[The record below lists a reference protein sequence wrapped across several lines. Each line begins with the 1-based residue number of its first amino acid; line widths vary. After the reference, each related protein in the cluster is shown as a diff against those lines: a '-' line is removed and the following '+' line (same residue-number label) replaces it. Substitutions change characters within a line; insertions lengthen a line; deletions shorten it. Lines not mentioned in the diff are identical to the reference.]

1 MQKSQ
6 LVIKIFAATV
16 ILFSTASACGSPAS
30 LAVPAT
36 STQAGSQVPTR
47 PAASTPT
54 ASLTATPIPGILL
67 PTRGVVGPFEA
78 RGSRTGYFEGQILR
92 EFHNQDPVV
101 GTTVAQEIALQL
113 DAMRSMGI
121 NTIQISLSAADAQPG
136 PFVPPA
142 CTINPDLGP
151 LWPQPSELELA
162 NLKDLFDLI
171 YSKGLH
177 VTLNLSNT
185 HMEDQPN
192 SKIWLD
198 SILEVVKDHPA
209 LELVLFGGDIHT
221 RDNNLD
227 GVADECGGRAEAT
240 LWEGPDSPVVAYL
253 KWAFIYAH
261 SIGIPY
267 RKLSA
272 EAILGSYISVA
283 EAENFHMTDGH
294 FWNPEEV
301 LKGIFDDLSIPDDQ
315 RTYAISFYE
324 QHKCA
329 VAHGIPCEDENP
341 QQWALETIT
350 RLFDVIGRNN
360 GARVMAVETGYLTPE
375 VTDWNTELALES
387 LVWIYQN
394 YGIEGCNFWLWTN
407 SDNGGDLDPAR
418 TPPVK
423 QRGLAFN
430 YNPVKD
436 VLQQLYTRGESEA
449 LDLTPDAIP
458 PVFASVNITPT
469 VVKNGDTVEI
479 SARLGETHLF
489 VWVEMHALDS
499 DKTSQVV
506 LLDQG
511 DGTYT
516 RQVPL
521 SLWNIQ
527 KNGVKNL
534 KVTAMDFWS
543 NTTTTSLEVELNNP
557 DVVLD
562 AAPPNDNFS
571 GSVLDPAKWRSDLAG
586 NATIR
591 QDGRVIIS
599 TDSREPFS
607 AGNVLPAWEFP
618 GDFDVQVDF
627 QIGEGWANPVE
638 GHLDGAVFGVSIDG
652 QRYWITRLMS
662 GGGETLFSM
671 NSIDNNSGEMVSPA
685 LAGKYRLIRQGPR
698 LYILFD
704 VGAGW
709 QRITSSTVPAGP
721 AQVYFGNGSIDAS
734 QAFTTYFDNFQ
745 INAGLTTYKP

>member
-1 MQKSQ
+1 MKRPS
-6 LVIKIFAATV
+6 LFFLLTLLLLSITYGCASPTLPPTATV
-16 ILFSTASACGSPAS
+16 SPIST
-30 LAVPAT
+30 LL
-36 STQAGSQVPTR
+36 
-47 PAASTPT
+47 TPT
-54 ASLTATPIPGILL
+54 ATILPPTATPIPGVLL
-67 PTRGVVGPFEA
+67 PIRGVIGPFEA
-78 RGSRTGYFEGQILR
+78 RGSPAGYFEGQILH
-92 EFHNQDPVV
+92 EFHDQDPVV
-101 GTTVAQEIALQL
+101 GTTVAQEISLQL

-121 NTIQISLSAADAQPG
+121 NSLQITLSAANAEPG
-136 PFVPPA
+136 AFVPPD

-151 LWPQPSELELA
+151 LWPQPTELELA

-171 YSKGLH
+171 YSKGIQ

-185 HMEDQPN
+185 HMEDQPD
-192 SKIWLD
+192 SQIWLN

-221 RDNNLD
+221 RDNNSD
-227 GVADECGGRAEAT
+227 GIADECGGRAEAT
-240 LWEGPDSPVVAYL
+240 LWEGPDSPVVSYL
-253 KWAFIYAH
+253 KWAIDYAH
-261 SIGIPY
+261 SLGIPY

-283 EAENFHMTDGH
+283 EAENYHMTDGH
-294 FWNPEEV
+294 FWNPEAV
-301 LKGIFDDLSIPDDQ
+301 LKGIFDDLGIPDDQ

-329 VAHGIPCEDENP
+329 VAHGIPCEDESP
-341 QQWALETIT
+341 QQWAIETIT

-360 GARVMAVETGYLTPE
+360 GARVIAVETGYLTPQ

-423 QRGLAFN
+423 QRGLEFT

-436 VLQQLYTRGESEA
+436 ILQALYTRGQTDD
-449 LDLTPDAIP
+449 LNLTPDTIP
-458 PVFASVNITPT
+458 PVFTSVSTTPT
-469 VVKNGDTVEI
+469 ILKNGGSLEI
-479 SARLGETHLF
+479 SAGLGETHLF
-489 VWVEMHALDS
+489 VWVEMSALDS

-506 LLDQG
+506 LMDQG

-516 RQVPL
+516 RQVDL
-521 SLWNIQ
+521 SLWNMEQ
-527 KNGVKNL
+527 NGVKRL

-543 NTTTTSLEVELNNP
+543 NITTTSVDVELDNP
-557 DVVLD
+557 APVLD
-562 AAPPNDNFS
+562 AVPPDDNFT
-571 GSVLDPAKWRSDLAG
+571 GSVLDLGKWKSDLAG
-586 NATIR
+586 NAILA

-599 TDSREPFS
+599 TDSQEKYS
-607 AGNVLPAWEFP
+607 AGNVFPTWEFP

-638 GHLDGAVFGVSIDG
+638 GHLDGAVFGVTIDG

-671 NSIDNNSGEMVSPA
+671 NSIDNISGEMA
-685 LAGKYRLIRQGPR
+685 TAAEAGKYRLIRRSTR
-698 LYILFD
+698 LFILFD

-709 QRITSSTVPAGP
+709 QRIISKTVPSDP
-721 AQVYFGNGSIDAS
+721 AQIFFGNGSIFAS
-734 QAFTTYFDNFQ
+734 HAFTTYFDNFH
-745 INAGLTTYKP
+745 INSGLTTYKP